1 MDAVSRTVT
10 IIPRERATKEL
21 ASSCAQRAQARGEDG
36 VLSSISTSQST
47 SAELL
52 VLGRQDTI
60 CAGAIR
66 RFCEGAPV
74 SNIPGT
80 RHKSVHR
87 IASARFRRKNGAPGV
102 DECNIA
108 TISCSRAIALLR
120 YCAIAK
126 LIANGSP

>member
-1 MDAVSRTVT
+1 
-10 IIPRERATKEL
+10 
-21 ASSCAQRAQARGEDG
+21 

-60 CAGAIR
+60 CGGAIR

-87 IASARFRRKNGAPGV
+87 IASARFRPKNGAPGV
-102 DECNIA
+102 DECNIT
-108 TISCSRAIALLR
+108 TISCSRAIALLLN
-120 YCAIAK
+120 CETD
-126 LIANGSP
+126 IANGSPYTSYCADPVGSLSCPPTDSPARSDSISSTV